1 MSKSMR
7 SWRYRVTKRM
17 RGRDAD
23 RGANII
29 EYVGMLILV
38 AGIIVAIQG
47 LGLAGRISGA
57 ISAWVGAVIG

>member
-1 MSKSMR
+1 
-7 SWRYRVTKRM
+7 M